1 MCSCNK
7 LQAVDVVELGRHFV
21 SEQPACSSGRHGPC
35 VDVLRVTPDEI
46 AEGAFVGNLLC
57 PRYDADLV
65 QRADLGRQS
74 TVHAENLAVD
84 NGCQGKEVED
94 LTTRLPDGRV
104 AVLGLTLLVEAV
116 HLGDLSRLVV
126 SAHQSHSVGES
137 APSRQYDMVGREH
150 TTYLA
155 FKHINSV
162 KVSRLK

>member
-1 MCSCNK
+1 M
-7 LQAVDVVELGRHFV
+7 DTEH
-21 SEQPACSSGRHGPC
+21 PAINDSG
-35 VDVLRVTPDEI
+35 
-46 AEGAFVGNLLC
+46 
-57 PRYDADLV
+57 
-65 QRADLGRQS
+65 
-74 TVHAENLAVD
+74 
-84 NGCQGKEVED
+84 QGKEVED